1 MAFKDFVQKVK
12 DKTQEM
18 KTEAMKF
25 KNKDFMHAV
34 AASCAMVARADGSI
48 DDKEKQEMAK
58 FIEAYDALKV
68 FKTIDVIRAFND
80 FVEQYEFSES
90 IGEAKSMEAVGKF
103 RGKEQQ
109 ARLLVRICIAIG
121 ASDGD
126 FDDKEQDV
134 VRKICNELQVSPA
147 EFDL

>member
-1 MAFKDFVQKVK
+1 MFKDFLQKIK
-12 DKTQEM
+12 DKSQEM

-25 KNKDFMHAV
+25 KNKDFMNAV

-48 DDKEKQEMAK
+48 DDKEKLEMAK
-58 FIEAYDALKV
+58 FIESYDALKV

-80 FVEQYEFSES
+80 FVEQYQFSDA
-90 IGEAKSMEAVGKF
+90 IGEAKAMEAVGKF

-109 ARLLVRICIAIG
+109 ARLIVRICIAIG

-126 FDDKEQDV
+126 FDDGEKQV
-134 VRKICNELQVSPA
+134 VRKVCHELQLNAA
-147 EFDL
+147 EFEL